1 MQTKPR
7 RLCRTA
13 LLALAFALCMGVAA
27 QAASLVPLGQAVGI
41 QMTTAGVLVADLA
54 EVDTPDGTCTPA
66 KDAGLRPG
74 DVICRMDGQ
83 EIVSSANFLAAL
95 DAAGDTVTVTVRRGG
110 AEITAAVTPA
120 VMPDG
125 TRQLGLWLRDGV
137 TGVGTLTYYDPATGR
152 YGALGH
158 GIADETSGALM
169 PLRDGSVLSAVVA
182 DVRPGG
188 HGTAGELVGSF
199 DAADRI
205 GAIERNGLFGIFG
218 TLDAPPDGRPVETA
232 PASAVKTGSA
242 TILSTVAG
250 DTVQAYAVNI
260 TRVYHDGASTRF
272 AITVTDPA
280 LLSAT
285 GGIVQGM
292 SGSPILQD
300 GRLVGAVT
308 HVLLSD
314 PAKGYGVSIDDM
326 LAAAQEQAA

>member
-1 MQTKPR
+1 
-7 RLCRTA
+7 
-13 LLALAFALCMGVAA
+13 MGVAA

-54 EVDTPDGTCTPA
+54 EVDTPGGTCTPA

-74 DVICRMDGQ
+74 DVICRMDGR
-83 EIVSSANFLAAL
+83 EIVSSADFLAAL
-95 DAAGDTVTVTVRRGG
+95 DAAGDTVSVTVRRGG

-137 TGVGTLTYYDPATGR
+137 TGVGTL
-152 YGALGH
+152 
-158 GIADETSGALM
+158 
-169 PLRDGSVLSAVVA
+169 
-182 DVRPGG
+182 
-188 HGTAGELVGSF
+188 
-199 DAADRI
+199 
-205 GAIERNGLFGIFG
+205 
-218 TLDAPPDGRPVETA
+218 DAPPDGTPVETA
-232 PASAVKTGSA
+232 PASAVRTGSA

-250 DTVQAYAVNI
+250 DTVQAYTVNI

-280 LLSAT
+280 LLAAT

-300 GRLVGAVT
+300 GRLIGAVT

-326 LAAAQEQAA
+326 LAAAQAQAA

>member
-1 MQTKPR
+1 
-7 RLCRTA
+7 
-13 LLALAFALCMGVAA
+13 MGMAA

-41 QMTTAGVLVADLA
+41 QMTTAGVLVTDLA

-83 EIVSSANFLAAL
+83 EIVSSADFLAAL

-188 HGTAGELVGSF
+188 HGAAGELVGSF

-205 GAIERNGLFGIFG
+205 GAI
-218 TLDAPPDGRPVETA
+218 
-232 PASAVKTGSA
+232 
-242 TILSTVAG
+242 
-250 DTVQAYAVNI
+250 
-260 TRVYHDGASTRF
+260 
-272 AITVTDPA
+272 
-280 LLSAT
+280 
-285 GGIVQGM
+285 
-292 SGSPILQD
+292 
-300 GRLVGAVT
+300 
-308 HVLLSD
+308 
-314 PAKGYGVSIDDM
+314 
-326 LAAAQEQAA
+326 

>member
-54 EVDTPDGTCTPA
+54 EVDTPGGTCTPA

-74 DVICRMDGQ
+74 DVICRMDGR
-83 EIVSSANFLAAL
+83 EIVSSADFLAAL
-95 DAAGDTVTVTVRRGG
+95 DAAGDTVSVTVRRGG

-158 GIADETSGALM
+158 GIADETSG
-169 PLRDGSVLSAVVA
+169 
-182 DVRPGG
+182 
-188 HGTAGELVGSF
+188 
-199 DAADRI
+199 
-205 GAIERNGLFGIFG
+205 
-218 TLDAPPDGRPVETA
+218 
-232 PASAVKTGSA
+232 
-242 TILSTVAG
+242 
-250 DTVQAYAVNI
+250 
-260 TRVYHDGASTRF
+260 
-272 AITVTDPA
+272 
-280 LLSAT
+280 
-285 GGIVQGM
+285 
-292 SGSPILQD
+292 SPILQD
-300 GRLVGAVT
+300 GRLIGAVT
-308 HVLLSD
+308 HVLLAD

-326 LAAAQEQAA
+326 LAAAQAQAA

>member
-1 MQTKPR
+1 
-7 RLCRTA
+7 
-13 LLALAFALCMGVAA
+13 MGVAA

-54 EVDTPDGTCTPA
+54 EVDTPGGTCTPA

-74 DVICRMDGQ
+74 DVICRMDGL
-83 EIVSSANFLAAL
+83 EIVSSADFLAAL
-95 DAAGDTVTVTVRRGG
+95 DAAGDTV
-110 AEITAAVTPA
+110 
-120 VMPDG
+120 
-125 TRQLGLWLRDGV
+125 
-137 TGVGTLTYYDPATGR
+137 
-152 YGALGH
+152 
-158 GIADETSGALM
+158 
-169 PLRDGSVLSAVVA
+169 SV
-182 DVRPGG
+182 
-188 HGTAGELVGSF
+188 
-199 DAADRI
+199 
-205 GAIERNGLFGIFG
+205 
-218 TLDAPPDGRPVETA
+218 
-232 PASAVKTGSA
+232 

-250 DTVQAYAVNI
+250 DTVQAYTVNI

-300 GRLVGAVT
+300 GRLIGAVT

-326 LAAAQEQAA
+326 LAAAQAQAA

>member
-1 MQTKPR
+1 
-7 RLCRTA
+7 
-13 LLALAFALCMGVAA
+13 
-27 QAASLVPLGQAVGI
+27 
-41 QMTTAGVLVADLA
+41 
-54 EVDTPDGTCTPA
+54 
-66 KDAGLRPG
+66 
-74 DVICRMDGQ
+74 
-83 EIVSSANFLAAL
+83 
-95 DAAGDTVTVTVRRGG
+95 
-110 AEITAAVTPA
+110 
-120 VMPDG
+120 MPDG

-218 TLDAPPDGRPVETA
+218 TLDAPPDGTPVETA

>member
-1 MQTKPR
+1 
-7 RLCRTA
+7 
-13 LLALAFALCMGVAA
+13 MGVAV

-54 EVDTPDGTCTPA
+54 EVDTPGGTCTPA

-74 DVICRMDGQ
+74 DVICRMDGL
-83 EIVSSANFLAAL
+83 EIVSSADFLAAL
-95 DAAGDTVTVTVRRGG
+95 DAAGDTVSVTVRRGG

-188 HGTAGELVGSF
+188 HGTAGEL
-199 DAADRI
+199 
-205 GAIERNGLFGIFG
+205 ECNGLFGIFG
-218 TLDAPPDGRPVETA
+218 TLDAPPDGTPVETA
-232 PASAVKTGSA
+232 PASDVRTGSA

-250 DTVQAYAVNI
+250 DTVQAYTVNI

-300 GRLVGAVT
+300 GRLIGAVT
-308 HVLLSD
+308 HVLLAD

-326 LAAAQEQAA
+326 LAAAQAQAA

>member
-1 MQTKPR
+1 
-7 RLCRTA
+7 
-13 LLALAFALCMGVAA
+13 
-27 QAASLVPLGQAVGI
+27 
-41 QMTTAGVLVADLA
+41 
-54 EVDTPDGTCTPA
+54 
-66 KDAGLRPG
+66 
-74 DVICRMDGQ
+74 
-83 EIVSSANFLAAL
+83 
-95 DAAGDTVTVTVRRGG
+95 
-110 AEITAAVTPA
+110 
-120 VMPDG
+120 
-125 TRQLGLWLRDGV
+125 
-137 TGVGTLTYYDPATGR
+137 
-152 YGALGH
+152 
-158 GIADETSGALM
+158 M

-205 GAIERNGLFGIFG
+205 GVIERNGLFGIFG
-218 TLDAPPDGRPVETA
+218 TLDAPPDGTPVETA
-232 PASAVKTGSA
+232 PANAVKTGSA

-250 DTVQAYAVNI
+250 DTVQAYTVNI

-280 LLSAT
+280 LLAAT

-300 GRLVGAVT
+300 GRLIGAVT

-326 LAAAQEQAA
+326 LAAAQAQAA